1 MKPLVGIIMGSDSD
15 APIMQEAAK
24 TLQQFGIEYEIGVYS
39 AHRSPHRTNEYVT
52 SARARGLK
60 MIIAGAGSSA
70 HLAGVAAAETILPV
84 IGVPIDS
91 SPLSG
96 FDALMATVQM
106 PPGVPVSTMG
116 VGKSG
121 AINAAILAVEILALS
136 DSGLAEKLVD
146 YKAKL
151 EVAVAEKS
159 KKVASEIGPKG

>member
-24 TLQQFGIEYEIGVYS
+24 TLQQFGVEYEIGVYS

-70 HLAGVAAAETILPV
+70 QHPGVAAAETILPV

-91 SPLSG
+91 SPLS
-96 FDALMATVQM
+96 
-106 PPGVPVSTMG
+106 
-116 VGKSG
+116 
-121 AINAAILAVEILALS
+121 
-136 DSGLAEKLVD
+136 
-146 YKAKL
+146 
-151 EVAVAEKS
+151 
-159 KKVASEIGPKG
+159 